1 MWIFLKDA
9 FFSITRAPEQGNLLL
24 VRARFRGDIER
35 YFPEADVLK
44 SAGTDYRFRTLIA
57 HEQVLEALQSKFQEI
72 DYADFSGTVLA
83 SEKRR
88 GEYYKSVLWTLRNS
102 QSFSTLIEE
111 A

>member
-35 YFPEADVLK
+35 CFPEADVFED
-44 SAGTDYRFRTLIA
+44 SGTDYRYRTLVAPEHLLEALNSKLQEIDYVDFSGRVYSS
-57 HEQVLEALQSKFQEI
+57 EKWRGRTYKMVLEALRS
-72 DYADFSGTVLA
+72 
-83 SEKRR
+83 
-88 GEYYKSVLWTLRNS
+88 S
-102 QSFSTLIEE
+102 QIFFKLLEE

>member
-35 YFPEADVLK
+35 YFPEADVLE

-72 DYADFSGTVLA
+72 DYADFSKAYRSAT
-83 SEKRR
+83 RR
-88 GEYYKSVLWTLRNS
+88 PVRV
-102 QSFSTLIEE
+102 FS
-111 A
+111 